1 MPFYT
6 VHVPAQDQD
15 RPAQSDRIIFVAEK
29 FNVPAFLFGPVWM
42 LVRRLWLAFAGWLLL
57 AAILATIIVFAGLG
71 PGSGFIL
78 FFALQVLVGLEAN
91 NLRRRALAR
100 RDFSPVDLVGADDLG
115 KAEKAFFRR
124 QEAGR
129 LASATAMPSSSSA
142 LPTRGPRGSGP
153 ADQGIGLF
161 MGGEAR

>member
-1 MPFYT
+1 M
-6 VHVPAQDQD
+6 
-15 RPAQSDRIIFVAEK
+15 FVAEK
-29 FNVPAFLFGPVWM
+29 FSVPAFLFGPVWM
-42 LVRRLWLAFAGWLLL
+42 LVRRLWLALAGWLLL
-57 AAILATIIVFAGLG
+57 AAILAATIVLAELG
-71 PGSGFIL
+71 PGSGLVL

-100 RDFSPVDLVGADDLG
+100 REFSAVDLVGADDLG

-124 QEAGR
+124 QEAR
-129 LASATAMPSSSSA
+129 RIAAATAMPSSSSV
-142 LPTRGPRGSGP
+142 LPTRGPGGSGP